1 MESVRII
8 EDLRYQIDQSHSTLV
23 SKARTLLSD
32 DEIKMLEIRT
42 AMLDTTDPT
51 SNTRAVQAAKPAQFS
66 IKRKLSI
73 AIDIPT

>member
-23 SKARTLLSD
+23 GKARTLLSD

-42 AMLDTTDPT
+42 AMLDTTDL
-51 SNTRAVQAAKPAQFS
+51 QAAKPAYFGL
-66 IKRKLSI
+66 KRKLSI
-73 AIDIPT
+73 EIDIPT